1 MMQYASLALDLIF
14 IFYVVKKFYD
24 VENRLEEITEFLS
37 AQRSADE
44 ARRNDYEVDLN
55 ARLETIQR
63 MRFSPLRVV
72 PKRTH
77 EE

>member
-44 ARRNDYEVDLN
+44 ERRNDYEVDLN

>member
-1 MMQYASLALDLIF
+1 MQYASLALDLIF

>member
-1 MMQYASLALDLIF
+1 MQYASLALDLIF

-44 ARRNDYEVDLN
+44 ERRNDYEVDLN